1 MHFLSDYGLFLVKL
15 ASVVIAILVILTA
28 FFALIAKAKGKAKG
42 KLDIHK
48 LNEKFEDYGDT
59 VLHAVK
65 TKHELKKIKKTQKQS
80 KKKQAEKKQ
89 QQKNVF
95 VLNFHGD
102 IKASAVT
109 ALREEITALLMH
121 AEPKKDEVLVR
132 LESGGGLVHAYGLA
146 TSQLQRI
153 RDAKIKL
160 TIAIDTIAAS
170 GGYMMACVADRIIA
184 APFAII
190 GSIGVVAQLPNFH
203 RYLQKKS
210 IDFEQLTAGEYK
222 RTLTLFG
229 ENTEK
234 GRDKMKQEIEE
245 THVLFKSF
253 ISRHRPEIDI
263 NEIATGEH
271 WYAARAIDFKL
282 VDDLTTSD
290 DYLLSAS
297 KANNIYEIEYKIKK
311 PFTKRLTSGASN
323 LYHKLLHHDLQTS
336 GQDYL

>member
-1 MHFLSDYGLFLVKL
+1 MDFLSNYGLFLVKL
-15 ASVVIAILVILTA
+15 VSVVIAILVIFVA
-28 FFALIAKAKGKAKG
+28 FFALLAKAKGKTKG

-48 LNEKFEDYGDT
+48 LNEKFEDYGTT

-65 TKHELKKIKKTQKQS
+65 TKHEFKKIQKTQKKS
-80 KKKQAEKKQ
+80 KKQQTEKKQ

-102 IKASAVT
+102 IKASAVS
-109 ALREEITALLMH
+109 ALREEITAILMH
-121 AEPKKDEVLVR
+121 ADPKKDEVLIR
-132 LESGGGLVHAYGLA
+132 LESGGGLVHAYGFA
-146 TSQLQRI
+146 ASQLQRI
-153 RDAKIKL
+153 RDAKMKL
-160 TIAIDTIAAS
+160 TVAIDNIAAS

-203 RYLQKKS
+203 RYLQSKS

-222 RTLTLFG
+222 RTLSLFG

-253 ISRHRPEIDI
+253 ISRHCPEINID
-263 NEIATGEH
+263 EIATGEH

-282 VDDLTTSD
+282 IDDLTTSD

-297 KANNIYEIEYKIKK
+297 KENNVYELEYKIKK
-311 PFTKRLTSGASN
+311 PFAKRLTSGASN
-323 LYHKLLHHDLQTS
+323 LYHKLLHRELQTR
-336 GQDYL
+336 GQDYF